1 LSVEVRALR
10 GSNADAVI
18 ARLNPIITGWAAY
31 YRIGV
36 SKRSFAA
43 LDAHM
48 WRLVH
53 KWAGFTHPNK
63 PVRWV
68 TAQYFGMFN
77 PARRDKW
84 VFGNQKNG
92 FYLRKFAWTPIIRHR
107 MVAATASPDNR
118 FFEVEGAGHD
128 LRVASLRLVAA
139 RHWLCSGAAGGGAT
153 SYGGQ
158 YDDPVRLARCGG
170 GTG

>member
-1 LSVEVRALR
+1 M
-10 GSNADAVI
+10 
-18 ARLNPIITGWAAY
+18 
-31 YRIGV
+31 

-53 KWAGFTHPNK
+53 KWASFTHPNK

-107 MVAATASPDNR
+107 MVAATASPDDPSLTDYWAKGVAAAHPR
-118 FFEVEGAGHD
+118 SAPAHCGSCSYSTAGARSAEGCCYTPTMSRKAH
-128 LRVASLRLVAA
+128 ASGNNGALRLERWGV
-139 RHWLCSGAAGGGAT
+139 G
-153 SYGGQ
+153 
-158 YDDPVRLARCGG
+158 DDTLVGLGLM
-170 GTG
+170 